1 MGHSPLPSP
10 AFQIGLMTLLVFLA
24 VMGLRGEGFME
35 SAELEAYD
43 WSMRLRPTNTQPPP
57 PITLVSIT
65 DQDIRTLGHWPVTD
79 RVLARALDVM
89 TAHHP
94 RAIGVDIYR
103 DLEVPPGRQELD
115 RVLEAHPEIL
125 MVMKFGKIEKGGI
138 PGPAML
144 QGTDRTGF
152 NDVVV
157 DSGGI
162 VRRGLLFLDDGT
174 NFYRS
179 FSLLLA
185 LQYLQHEK
193 IVPKPSVENSDWLR
207 LGKTVIRPF
216 ESHDG
221 GYVEADAQGYQY
233 LLDLKRG
240 KDVFPTISFGAIL
253 EGKFNAELLQ
263 DHIVLVGVIAQG
275 VKDYFYTSQCGTLTV
290 CPPIPGL
297 ELHGYMVHQ
306 LLRLAKGEGQA
317 PIATFSDSLEAA
329 WIGLWVLGG
338 GFIGVWVRGAWR
350 FSLAVLM
357 GMLLLS
363 GVVVGGMM
371 YGTWIPFIPPVIGLV
386 INAMVVTAWL
396 SNREKQD
403 RALLMSLFSR
413 HVSSEV
419 AQAVWEKR
427 EQFLE
432 KGRLRPQKLVVTTL
446 FTDLE
451 GFTTV
456 AENMEPDTVLDWLNT
471 YMERMVKII
480 TNHGGMVDDYHGDM
494 IKADFGVFRLGQ
506 TEADKRQDVNH
517 AVSCA
522 VALEQEMR
530 HLNSQW
536 QQQGLPAVRMRIGI
550 QTGPVV
556 VGSLGSEQRL
566 KFTTIGDS
574 VNVASRL
581 ESFQKDSLE
590 TWPKEETCRILIGE
604 TTKHYLGNHPWR
616 LKEVGV
622 IRLRGKANGISVY
635 RLITKTGSPE
645 TRPVTPIEQANG

>member
-43 WSMRLRPTNTQPPP
+43 WSMRLRPTNTQPTP

-79 RVLARALDVM
+79 GVLARALDVM
-89 TAHHP
+89 MTHHP

-115 RVLEAHPEIL
+115 RILEAHPEIL

>member
-43 WSMRLRPTNTQPPP
+43 WSMRLRPTNTQPTP

-79 RVLARALDVM
+79 GVLARALDVM
-89 TAHHP
+89 MTHHP

-115 RVLEAHPEIL
+115 RILEAHPEIL

-581 ESFQKDSLE
+581 ESFQKDWLE
-590 TWPKEETCRILIGE
+590 TWPKEEICRILIGE
-604 TTKHYLGNHPWR
+604 TTKHYLGDHPWR

-645 TRPVTPIEQANG
+645 TRPVTPIEQASG

>member
-1 MGHSPLPSP
+1 
-10 AFQIGLMTLLVFLA
+10 MTLLVFLG
-24 VMGLRGEGFME
+24 VMGLRWEGFLE
-35 SAELEAYD
+35 SAELDAYD
-43 WSMRLRPTNTQPPP
+43 WSMRLRPTDTRPIP
-57 PITLVSIT
+57 PIALVSVT

-79 RVLARALDVM
+79 EVLARALDVM
-89 TAHHP
+89 MAHHP

-115 RVLEAHPEIL
+115 RVLGAHPEIL

-144 QGTDRTGF
+144 QGTDRVGF

-185 LQYLQHEK
+185 LQYLQQEK
-193 IVPKPSVENSDWLR
+193 IVPKPSVENSNWLQ

-233 LLDLKRG
+233 LLNLERG
-240 KDVFPTISFGAIL
+240 KNVFPTISFRAIL
-253 EGKFNAELLQ
+253 EGTFNPELLQ

-275 VKDYFYTSQCGTLTV
+275 VKDYFYTSQCRTLTV

-297 ELHGYMVHQ
+297 QLHGYMVHQ

-317 PIATFSDSLEAA
+317 PIATFPDSLETA

-386 INAMVVTAWL
+386 VNAMMVTAWL

-480 TNHGGMVDDYHGDM
+480 NNHDGMVDDYHGDM

-506 TEADKRQDVNH
+506 TEENTRQDVNN

-530 HLNSQW
+530 QLNTQW
-536 QQQGLPAVRMRIGI
+536 QQQGLPEVRMRIGI

-574 VNVASRL
+574 VNIASRL

-590 TWPKEETCRILIGE
+590 TWPKDEVCRILIGE
-604 TTKHYLGNHPWR
+604 TTKQYLGDHPWR

-622 IRLRGKANGISVY
+622 ITLRGKANRISVY
-635 RLITKTGSPE
+635 RLFTKPGSLVPHS
-645 TRPVTPIEQANG
+645 VTSIEQARG